1 MKIEGALNK
10 ITESTKEESI
20 MTIKEETLEKYIT
33 GGAQKYIDPK
43 IQEETQKE
51 VTVKDETPETSVTP
65 VQSVSEDNIKSE
77 TVEQS
82 EEVETSSDEEIV
94 TQPDICDS
102 DIDISK
108 ACPAPKS
115 DEELEDDTE
124 EDSDDPNKNLPQITP
139 DDKRVILCTKEGY
152 RLEMVPV
159 YNADNMVVEKCKLFL
174 VNEADNVPM
183 IGAGT
188 EIQVGKEKIMTAED
202 YNVLYMIKK
211 FVINFEENDIKLAF
225 ERARKFLETSRSML
239 ALNNSLNIIDAYR
252 EVVRRAIKM
261 SKSEDN
267 ATDGKNTEG
276 RRCKYDPE
284 NKMVSIRD
292 SYMKEIM
299 EDTGYTPVTFC
310 KKLCLAGVSLGVS
323 FLKCSK
329 GRYAYNETGN
339 QRFYKLYVVDE
350 YMVESEVA

>member
-1 MKIEGALNK
+1 MTA
-10 ITESTKEESI
+10 KEEN
-20 MTIKEETLEKYIT
+20 TLKEYTT
-33 GGAQKYIDPK
+33 GDLQRFINQKS
-43 IQEETQKE
+43 QEEA
-51 VTVKDETPETSVTP
+51 KDAAPETSVTP

-77 TVEQS
+77 TMEQS
-82 EEVETSSDEEIV
+82 KEVETSSDEEIV

-102 DIDISK
+102 DISK
-108 ACPAPKS
+108 ANPAPKS

-124 EDSDDPNKNLPQITP
+124 EDSDDPNKNLPPITP
-139 DDKRVILCTKEGY
+139 NDKRVILCIKEGY

-174 VNEADNVPM
+174 VNEAYNVPM
-183 IGAGT
+183 IGAGA
-188 EIQVGKEKIMTAED
+188 EVQVGKEKIMGADD
-202 YNVLYMIKK
+202 YNVLYVIKK

-225 ERARKFLETSRSML
+225 ERATKFLKASRSMV

-261 SKSEDN
+261 FKSEDN
-267 ATDGKNTEG
+267 ATDSKNTEG
-276 RRCKYDPE
+276 RQCKYDPE
-284 NKMVSIRD
+284 NRIVSVRD
-292 SYMKEIM
+292 TYMKKIM

-310 KKLCLAGVSLGVS
+310 KKLRLAEVSMGVN

-350 YMVESEVA
+350 YMEESEVA

>member
-1 MKIEGALNK
+1 MKVPEAFNTIK
-10 ITESTKEESI
+10 ESTKEENK
-20 MTIKEETLEKYIT
+20 MAAKDEAKEIAT
-33 GGAQKYIDPK
+33 GELQRYIDQK
-43 IQEETQKE
+43 RQEEA
-51 VTVKDETPETSVTP
+51 KDAAPETSVTP

-77 TVEQS
+77 TMEQS
-82 EEVETSSDEEIV
+82 KEVETSSDEEIA
-94 TQPDICDS
+94 TQPDIC

-139 DDKRVILCTKEGY
+139 DDKRVILCMKEGY
-152 RLEMVPV
+152 RLEMIPV
-159 YNADNMVVEKCKLFL
+159 YNADNMVVEKCKMFL

-183 IGAGT
+183 IGAGA
-188 EIQVGKEKIMTAED
+188 EVQIGKEKIMGAD
-202 YNVLYMIKK
+202 DFCVLYVIKK
-211 FVINFEENDIKLAF
+211 FVINFEDNDIKLAF
-225 ERARKFLETSRSML
+225 ERARKFLETSRSMV

-252 EVVRRAIKM
+252 EVVRRTIKM

-267 ATDGKNTEG
+267 ATDSKNTEG
-276 RRCKYDPE
+276 RQCKYDPE
-284 NKMVSIRD
+284 NRIVSVRD
-292 SYMKEIM
+292 TCMKKIM

-310 KKLCLAGVSLGVS
+310 KKLRLAEVSMGVN

-350 YMVESEVA
+350 YMEESEVA

>member
-1 MKIEGALNK
+1 MKVPEAFNTIK
-10 ITESTKEESI
+10 ESTKEENK
-20 MTIKEETLEKYIT
+20 MAAKDEAKEIAT
-33 GGAQKYIDPK
+33 GELQRYIDQK
-43 IQEETQKE
+43 RQEEA
-51 VTVKDETPETSVTP
+51 KDAAPETSVTP

-77 TVEQS
+77 TMEQS
-82 EEVETSSDEEIV
+82 KEVETSSDEEIA

-102 DIDISK
+102 DISK

-115 DEELEDDTE
+115 NEELEDDTE
-124 EDSDDPNKNLPQITP
+124 EHSDDPNKNLPQITP
-139 DDKRVILCTKEGY
+139 NDKRVILCIKEGY

-174 VNEADNVPM
+174 VNEAHNVPM
-183 IGAGT
+183 IGAGA
-188 EIQVGKEKIMTAED
+188 EVQVGKEKIMDADD
-202 YNVLYMIKK
+202 YNVLYVIKK

-225 ERARKFLETSRSML
+225 ERATKFLETSRSMV

-267 ATDGKNTEG
+267 ATDSKNTEG
-276 RRCKYDPE
+276 RQCKYDPE
-284 NKMVSIRD
+284 NRIVSVRD
-292 SYMKEIM
+292 TYMKKIM

-310 KKLCLAGVSLGVS
+310 KKLRLAEVSMGVN

-350 YMVESEVA
+350 YMEESEVA

>member
-1 MKIEGALNK
+1 MKVPEAFNTIK
-10 ITESTKEESI
+10 ESTKEENK
-20 MTIKEETLEKYIT
+20 MAAKDEAKEIAT
-33 GGAQKYIDPK
+33 GELQRYIDQK
-43 IQEETQKE
+43 RQEEA
-51 VTVKDETPETSVTP
+51 KDAAPETSVTP

-77 TVEQS
+77 TMEQS
-82 EEVETSSDEEIV
+82 KEVETSSDEEIA
-94 TQPDICDS
+94 TQPDIC

-139 DDKRVILCTKEGY
+139 DDKRVILCMKEGY
-152 RLEMVPV
+152 RLEMIPV
-159 YNADNMVVEKCKLFL
+159 YNADNMVVEKCKMFL

-183 IGAGT
+183 IGAGA
-188 EIQVGKEKIMTAED
+188 EVQIGKEKIMGAD
-202 YNVLYMIKK
+202 DFCVLYVIKK
-211 FVINFEENDIKLAF
+211 FVINFEDNDIKLAF
-225 ERARKFLETSRSML
+225 ERARKFLETSRSMV

-267 ATDGKNTEG
+267 ATDSKNTEG
-276 RRCKYDPE
+276 RQCKYDPE
-284 NKMVSIRD
+284 NRIVSVRD
-292 SYMKEIM
+292 TCMKKIM

-310 KKLCLAGVSLGVS
+310 KKLRLAEVSMGVN

-350 YMVESEVA
+350 YMEESEVA

>member
-1 MKIEGALNK
+1 MTA
-10 ITESTKEESI
+10 KEE
-20 MTIKEETLEKYIT
+20 KTLKKFVT
-33 GGAQKYIDPK
+33 GELQRYIDQK
-43 IQEETQKE
+43 GQEELQKE
-51 VTVKDETPETSVTP
+51 VSVKDETPETSVTP

-77 TVEQS
+77 TMEQS
-82 EEVETSSDEEIV
+82 KEVETSSDEEIV

-108 ACPAPKS
+108 ANPAPKS

-124 EDSDDPNKNLPQITP
+124 EHSDYPNKNLPQITP
-139 DDKRVILCTKEGY
+139 NDKRVILCIKEGY

-159 YNADNMVVEKCKLFL
+159 YNADNMVVEKCKMFL
-174 VNEADNVPM
+174 VDEADNVPM
-183 IGAGT
+183 IGAGA
-188 EIQVGKEKIMTAED
+188 EVQVGKEKIMGAD
-202 YNVLYMIKK
+202 DFCVLYVIKK
-211 FVINFEENDIKLAF
+211 FVINFEETDIELAF
-225 ERARKFLETSRSML
+225 ERARKFLETSRSMV

-267 ATDGKNTEG
+267 TTDSKNTEG
-276 RRCKYDPE
+276 RQCKYDPE
-284 NKMVSIRD
+284 NRIVSVRD
-292 SYMKEIM
+292 TYMKKIM

-310 KKLCLAGVSLGVS
+310 KKLRLAEASMGVN

-350 YMVESEVA
+350 YMEESEVA

>member
-1 MKIEGALNK
+1 MKFNK
-10 ITESTKEESI
+10 AFSKIDKSEEESI
-20 MTIKEETLEKYIT
+20 MTAKEENTLKEYTT
-33 GGAQKYIDPK
+33 GDLQRFINQKS
-43 IQEETQKE
+43 QEETQKE
-51 VTVKDETPETSVTP
+51 ATVKEETPETSVT
-65 VQSVSEDNIKSE
+65 EDNLKSE
-77 TVEQS
+77 TLEQS
-82 EEVETSSDEEIV
+82 KEDETSSDEEIA

-139 DDKRVILCTKEGY
+139 DDKRVILCMKEGY
-152 RLEMVPV
+152 RLEMIPV
-159 YNADNMVVEKCKLFL
+159 YNADNMVVEKCKMFL

-183 IGAGT
+183 IGAGA
-188 EIQVGKEKIMTAED
+188 EVQIGKEKIMGAD
-202 YNVLYMIKK
+202 DFCVLYVIKK
-211 FVINFEENDIKLAF
+211 FVINFEDNDIKLAF
-225 ERARKFLETSRSML
+225 ERARKFLETSRSMV

-267 ATDGKNTEG
+267 ATDSKNTEG
-276 RRCKYDPE
+276 RQCKYDPE
-284 NKMVSIRD
+284 NKIVSVRD
-292 SYMKEIM
+292 TYMKKIM

-310 KKLCLAGVSLGVS
+310 KKLRLAEVSMGVN

-350 YMVESEVA
+350 YMEESEVA

>member
-1 MKIEGALNK
+1 MKAEDVFNNMNHV
-10 ITESTKEESI
+10 KEEEK
-20 MTIKEETLEKYIT
+20 MAAKEEKTLNEHT
-33 GGAQKYIDPK
+33 TDEAQKQIDQK
-43 IQEETQKE
+43 RQEEA
-51 VTVKDETPETSVTP
+51 KDDTPETS
-65 VQSVSEDNIKSE
+65 
-77 TVEQS
+77 
-82 EEVETSSDEEIV
+82 V

-102 DIDISK
+102 SK
-108 ACPAPKS
+108 ANPAPKS
-115 DEELEDDTE
+115 DEGLEDDTE
-124 EDSDDPNKNLPQITP
+124 EHSDDPNKNLPQITP
-139 DDKRVILCTKEGY
+139 NDKRVILCIKEGY

-174 VNEADNVPM
+174 VNEAHNVPM
-183 IGAGT
+183 IGAGA
-188 EIQVGKEKIMTAED
+188 EVQVGKEKIMDADD
-202 YNVLYMIKK
+202 YNVLYVIKK

-225 ERARKFLETSRSML
+225 ERATKFLETSRSIV

-267 ATDGKNTEG
+267 ATDSKNTEG
-276 RRCKYDPE
+276 RQCKYDPE
-284 NKMVSIRD
+284 NRIVSVRD
-292 SYMKEIM
+292 TYMKKIM

-310 KKLCLAGVSLGVS
+310 KKLRLAEVSMGVN

-350 YMVESEVA
+350 YMEESEVA